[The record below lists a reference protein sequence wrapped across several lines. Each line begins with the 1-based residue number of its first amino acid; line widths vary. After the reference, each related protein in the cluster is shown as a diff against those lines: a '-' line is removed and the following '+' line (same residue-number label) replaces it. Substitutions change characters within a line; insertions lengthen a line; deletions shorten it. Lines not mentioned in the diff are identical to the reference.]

1 MSGKGKGIA
10 PKPIKT
16 KKDFMSLSQKQ
27 FNALS
32 DDDMIKYMLKFGLVT
47 HDELMGRKRGGM
59 IKRFKAYAKG
69 GVVK

>member
-1 MSGKGKGIA
+1 MPKSIK

-16 KKDFMSLSQKQ
+16 KKEFMSLTQKQ

-32 DDDMIKYMLKFGLVT
+32 NDDMIKYMLKFGLVT

-59 IKRFKAYAKG
+59 IKKFKTYAKG

>member
-1 MSGKGKGIA
+1 MHTSA
-10 PKPIKT
+10 R
-16 KKDFMSLSQKQ
+16 LS
-27 FNALS
+27 N
-32 DDDMIKYMLKFGLVT
+32 DDMIKYMLKFGLVT